1 MESLKIRFA
10 GACRS
15 TLLCILA
22 LSLCGCGSPRFAGES
37 VSDPVLRRDAL
48 RHVEVLHQCRQ
59 LRQVSPEIL
68 GFQLDSPGSLAF
80 ARERW
85 QVSGCGR
92 RSSYLLDFHKAA
104 DGGVDF
110 RVSAE

>member
-1 MESLKIRFA
+1 MESPKLRLA
-10 GACRS
+10 CACRS
-15 TLLCILA
+15 ALLCILA